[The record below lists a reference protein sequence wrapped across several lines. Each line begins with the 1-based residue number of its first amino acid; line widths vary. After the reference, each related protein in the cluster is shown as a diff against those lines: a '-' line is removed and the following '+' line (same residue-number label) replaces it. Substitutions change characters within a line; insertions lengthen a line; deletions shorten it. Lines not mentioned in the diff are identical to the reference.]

1 MTREE
6 MRVDK
11 PKEMCYNV
19 ITTKRGDKMPTD
31 LEIKERLIAE
41 YKRLM
46 RIRQLAEM
54 ENATETLKEIDREIS
69 YIKLTLQPLELPNN

>member
-1 MTREE
+1 MG
-6 MRVDK
+6 
-11 PKEMCYNV
+11 
-19 ITTKRGDKMPTD
+19 GDKMATD

-46 RIRQLAEM
+46 RIRKLAEK
-54 ENATETLKEIDREIS
+54 ENASETLKEIDREIS